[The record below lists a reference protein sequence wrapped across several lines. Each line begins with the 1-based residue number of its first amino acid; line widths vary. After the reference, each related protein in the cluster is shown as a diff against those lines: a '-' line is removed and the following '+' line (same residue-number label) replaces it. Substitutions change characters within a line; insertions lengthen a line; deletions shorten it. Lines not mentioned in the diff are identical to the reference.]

1 MKVRKPRPSI
11 AACIGRMIVHSAPKK
26 PAASPVKKTVT
37 ASAHSSPV
45 TMNPLHADRQPS
57 YVPVRCPVE
66 REIAAVRERSLM
78 SPEVVRGELYGSA
91 RFLNAHLSGEDESFD
106 AST

>member
-1 MKVRKPRPSI
+1 MKFRKPRPSI

-45 TMNPLHADRQPS
+45 TMNPLHADRQAS

-66 REIAAVRERSLM
+66 REIAAV
-78 SPEVVRGELYGSA
+78 PEGSQMY
-91 RFLNAHLSGEDESFD
+91 LD
-106 AST
+106 ASV